1 MRRSWWK
8 SPQQMSKQQGRR
20 KTLPGWLL
28 SLGLHLLIYALLL
41 LFLRDRSMGIGASE
55 HGFQV
60 GIFSD
65 GSDGEG
71 DGGDRG
77 GDGGLGDQPAPAGDT
92 GTRGDPGEPVPD
104 SAAKTAADTAA
115 REAAVAQA
123 IGDSLDQLTR
133 TQFGETSNAGANPS
147 ILTSPAGDGPAE
159 AATGGLPAS
168 IGGTRLLGGGGGSGG
183 RSDHGNG
190 RGGGGS
196 GGTGP
201 GMPGSG
207 IGFGRGHGGTR
218 FFQIEAQGHRFVY
231 VVDHSGSMGFDR
243 QLAAAKA
250 ELQASLQ
257 GLESSHQF
265 QIIFYNDVLHEFHLR
280 GTAGLNW
287 ASDINKTLARQFIHD
302 IQPDGGTSHMNALTK
317 AILYKP
323 ENIFFLTDADEPRLS
338 AKDLADIKRVNAG
351 KSRIHCVEFGKGGN
365 IGVENFLQRLAREN
379 GGSYRYQDITQFGAH

>member
-1 MRRSWWK
+1 MRRRWWK
-8 SPQQMSKQQGRR
+8 SPQQMSKQHGRR

-28 SLGLHLLIYALLL
+28 SLGLHLLIYAALL
-41 LFLRDRSMGIGASE
+41 LFLRDRSIGIGASE
-55 HGFQV
+55 YGFQV

-77 GDGGLGDQPAPAGDT
+77 GDGGLGDQPAPAGDA
-92 GTRGDPGEPVPD
+92 GTRGDPGELATD
-104 SAAKTAADTAA
+104 NAAKAAADTAA
-115 REAAVAQA
+115 QEAAVAQA

-133 TQFGETSNAGANPS
+133 TQLGEASNDDSNLTALTGNRPAGA
-147 ILTSPAGDGPAE
+147 TSV
-159 AATGGLPAS
+159 GLPAS
-168 IGGTRLLGGGGGSGG
+168 IGGTSLLGIGGGGSGG
-183 RSDHGNG
+183 RGDHGNG
-190 RGGGGS
+190 RGCGGS
-196 GGTGP
+196 GGTWP

-265 QIIFYNDVLHEFHLR
+265 QIIFYNDTVHEMHLR
-280 GTAGLNW
+280 GTPGLNW
-287 ASDINKTLARQFIHD
+287 ASDINKTLARQFIHE
-302 IQPDGGTSHMNALTK
+302 IQPDGGTSHMTALTK

-338 AKDLADIKRVNAG
+338 AKDLADIKRINAG
-351 KSRIHCVEFGKGGN
+351 KSRIHCIEFGKGGN
-365 IGVENFLQRLAREN
+365 IGVENFLQRMAREN
-379 GGSYRYQDITQFGAH
+379 GGSYRYQDITQFGPR